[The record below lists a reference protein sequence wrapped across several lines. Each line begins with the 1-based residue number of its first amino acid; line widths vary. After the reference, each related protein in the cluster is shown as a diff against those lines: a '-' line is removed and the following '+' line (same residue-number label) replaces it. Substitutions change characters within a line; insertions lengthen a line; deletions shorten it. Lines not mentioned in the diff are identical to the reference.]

1 MAPSTDTLIIPTCRH
16 ILDSGVLCQAPAVSC
31 RKYCRHHLSSR
42 LRQRKMARSSR
53 RTGGLNLP
61 PLQTAADIRMGMARA
76 RIALQAGELDLS
88 TAKTLLWGMEM
99 AATVQRLIDAQEARQ
114 GSGPASNLKLLYY
127 IPGTYLDS

>member
-1 MAPSTDTLIIPTCRH
+1 
-16 ILDSGVLCQAPAVSC
+16 
-31 RKYCRHHLSSR
+31 
-42 LRQRKMARSSR
+42 
-53 RTGGLNLP
+53 
-61 PLQTAADIRMGMARA
+61 PLQTAADIRMGMART

-99 AATVQRLIDAQEARQ
+99 AATVQGLIDAQEARQ